1 MTKTM
6 KTTTLHL
13 PQTHLMTTTTLPQTP
28 LSKLQAEKHQL
39 EVLCKKQEERLAVHA
54 RYLQDNAGSL
64 LLSGVSALLSSSG
77 TPKAEKEKA
86 DSASQRQGAR
96 SFAQRQAAA
105 PTIPGLPMGLS
116 TLLKVPKMVSI
127 GAGWMPL
134 AWQVAQPL
142 LITWSIKR
150 VKRIIGGAFTRKKK
164 K

>member
-1 MTKTM
+1 
-6 KTTTLHL
+6 
-13 PQTHLMTTTTLPQTP
+13 MTTTTLPQTP
-28 LSKLQAEKHQL
+28 LNKLQAEKREL
-39 EVLCKKQEERLAVHA
+39 EALCKKQEERLAVHA

-64 LLSGVSALLSSSG
+64 LLSGVSALLSSTG
-77 TPKAEKEKA
+77 TPKAEKAE
-86 DSASQRQGAR
+86 SAPRPQ
-96 SFAQRQAAA
+96 SFAKRPAAA
-105 PTIPGLPMGLS
+105 PAAPGLPMGLS

-134 AWQVAQPL
+134 AWEVAQPL